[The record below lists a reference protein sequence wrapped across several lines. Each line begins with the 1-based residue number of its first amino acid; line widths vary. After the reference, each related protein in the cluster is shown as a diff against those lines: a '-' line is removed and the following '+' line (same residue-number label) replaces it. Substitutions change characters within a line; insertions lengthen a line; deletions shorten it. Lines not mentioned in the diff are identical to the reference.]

1 MKHRLIITE
10 DLVKIQLLTGLIGT
24 VYAKTFFLLERLA
37 LKSAVSFLRLFG
49 RVSVLT
55 SDYLIRK
62 SQGVYFYSNEL
73 SRLEYADKRLWYWQE
88 TNKILDSLKAVEPK
102 FFLQNGIDIT
112 QVFATRL
119 CTYLAY
125 EYLVYPQIEERLVKR
140 LQPDKVIYFRP
151 FAWLHRRL
159 RYFLLDREYRLKL
172 KNFLRQKPNQLP
184 PNLARNKAVLLSLD
198 FFRHK
203 KTLEPIFQALTAS
216 KFTPVYLTDS
226 VLLAYLPE
234 ARWLAAQSGGQV
246 EVMLKDFH
254 HPAKPLIVWSLVLS
268 RLYLKATA
276 NLFDQVKPARVVTIS
291 DYRYLENSLVLL
303 AKNKQVKSIMI
314 SPNTLLDLAEINP
327 YDAADKIGLAGD
339 FIRQKLIAQGVD
351 KEKLTIVGDLQTL
364 NRPKMTKE
372 QVFNSLG
379 IKDRTKKII
388 LLISFRP
395 NWLIPLSE
403 KETFVS
409 WTARAAAKFPEAV
422 LVIKPHPTEKR
433 YRVLREL
440 REWHVGNALVADNR
454 QLELMDL
461 INASAVI
468 VETWSMTIFEA
479 VTLRRPVICVNP
491 FKKNYDFFLP
501 VIKAGGGVEINNERQ
516 LKEQLKLFLFEP
528 KKTDEQLS
536 RAESATAHFVRPR
549 DGKEIQRVIKLL
561 E

>member
-62 SQGVYFYSNEL
+62 GQGIYFYSNEL

-102 FFLQNGIDIT
+102 FFLQNGVDIT

-125 EYLVYPQIEERLVKR
+125 EYLVYPQIEVRLIKH

-172 KNFLRQKPNQLP
+172 KNFLRQKPNRLR

-203 KTLEPIFQALTAS
+203 KTLEPIFQALTAT

-234 ARWLAAQSGGQV
+234 ARRLAAQSGEQV

-276 NLFDQVKPARVVTIS
+276 NLFDRVKPARVVTIS
-291 DYRYLENSLVLL
+291 DYRYLENSLVLATPPAMTASVTWAFL
-303 AKNKQVKSIMI
+303 NMLMI
-314 SPNTLLDLAEINP
+314 LPSCPS
-327 YDAADKIGLAGD
+327 
-339 FIRQKLIAQGVD
+339 LIQ
-351 KEKLTIVGDLQTL
+351 
-364 NRPKMTKE
+364 
-372 QVFNSLG
+372 
-379 IKDRTKKII
+379 
-388 LLISFRP
+388 
-395 NWLIPLSE
+395 
-403 KETFVS
+403 
-409 WTARAAAKFPEAV
+409 
-422 LVIKPHPTEKR
+422 
-433 YRVLREL
+433 
-440 REWHVGNALVADNR
+440 
-454 QLELMDL
+454 
-461 INASAVI
+461 
-468 VETWSMTIFEA
+468 
-479 VTLRRPVICVNP
+479 
-491 FKKNYDFFLP
+491 
-501 VIKAGGGVEINNERQ
+501 
-516 LKEQLKLFLFEP
+516 
-528 KKTDEQLS
+528 
-536 RAESATAHFVRPR
+536 
-549 DGKEIQRVIKLL
+549 
-561 E
+561 